1 MSADERFPRGARL
14 LRRREFEGVLRA
26 PEWRTANRYF
36 RVSARQNQCG
46 RPRLGLAVP
55 KRVLRLAIQRH
66 RVKRII
72 RESFRVR
79 QGGLPDHDFVVGV
92 RGAVAEADNA
102 TLFSALEELWAHA
115 RGRPCDGS

>member
-1 MSADERFPRGARL
+1 M
-14 LRRREFEGVLRA
+14 LRT
-26 PEWRTANRYF
+26 PEWRASNRYF
-36 RVSARQNQCG
+36 RISARQNGCG

-55 KRVLRLAIQRH
+55 KRVLRRATQRH

-79 QGGLPDHDFVVGV
+79 QAALPDRDFVVGV